1 MHDLHNDLP
10 LAPESLSIKM
20 EDLSPYCHEL
30 YESLHKGK
38 TEGEIS
44 KKKLVPTLRTKE
56 KYVVHYR
63 NLQFYLQQGLI
74 LTKIHRVIS
83 FEQEAWLKPYIE
95 YNTAETAGT

>member
-1 MHDLHNDLP
+1 
-10 LAPESLSIKM
+10 M

-30 YESLHKGK
+30 YKSLHKGK

-95 YNTAETAGT
+95 YNTKMRQQAHNDFDISLYKSYNNIVFG